1 MRASTNNL
9 SEKRTDGLTVV
20 LVRPDAFA
28 QAACVVA
35 SSFAQLS
42 GVEACIG
49 LAIAKEIAP
58 LNIRFIIVAGKV
70 VLRMDHLLKTI
81 AE

>member
-1 MRASTNNL
+1 M
-9 SEKRTDGLTVV
+9 
-20 LVRPDAFA
+20 LVRPDAFT
-28 QAACVVA
+28 QAVWVVA

-42 GVEACIG
+42 GVEAYNG
-49 LAIAKEIAP
+49 VAIAKEIAP
-58 LNIRFIIVAGKV
+58 PNIRFILVAGKV